1 MTKELV
7 AFLAYLEHERNASP
21 HTRLSYQTDLVQFA
35 HFLKDKGLTLRHT
48 DPVLVRAYLVH
59 LHEQKQK
66 KSSIARKLAALRS
79 FFQFCLRKGW
89 VDDNPAKVVA
99 SPKQDHPIPSFLS
112 EQEMQT
118 LLDMP
123 QAVDVLGLRDKAILE
138 LFYASGIRLAELTGL
153 NLEDVGLEERLA
165 KVRGKGKKER
175 IVPFGRKAQE
185 SLRAYLGRRGE
196 LLPKGRGET
205 AIFLNYRGTRLTPRS
220 VERTVDKYLRQAA
233 LLRKISPHSLRHS
246 FASHLLGRGAD
257 LRAIQELLGHE
268 SLATTQKY
276 THLDLHQLLDTH
288 RKSHPRS

>member
-1 MTKELV
+1 MTKEMA
-7 AFLAYLEHERNASP
+7 AFLAYLEYERNASP

-35 HFLKDKGLTLRHT
+35 RFLKDKGITLRSA
-48 DPVLVRAYLVH
+48 DPGFVRAYLVH
-59 LHEQKQK
+59 LHEQKNM
-66 KSSIARKLAALRS
+66 KSSISRKLATLRS

-99 SPKQDHPIPSFLS
+99 SPKQDRPVPSFLS
-112 EQEMQT
+112 EQEMQSF
-118 LLDMP
+118 LEMP

-138 LFYASGIRLAELTGL
+138 LFYATGIRLAELVGL

-175 IVPFGRKAQE
+175 IVPFGRKALE
-185 SLRAYLGRRGE
+185 SLRAYLARRGE
-196 LLPKGRGET
+196 LLSKGRGET
-205 AIFLNYRGTRLTPRS
+205 AMFLNYRGTRLTPRS
-220 VERTVDKYLRQAA
+220 VERTVDKYLKQAA

-246 FASHLLGRGAD
+246 FASHLLGRGMD

-276 THLDLHQLLDTH
+276 THLDLHQLLETH